1 MNMTTY
7 QGTYQDWLTSPYC
20 WIGIVLVLFII
31 FALLKLLAFNRVTK
45 SSFKELNNKID
56 NLYRT
61 TDAFKELNSKIDNLN
76 RNTEELKKNTIEN

>member
-1 MNMTTY
+1 MLNTDMATT
-7 QGTYQDWLTSPYC
+7 QDWLVSPYF
-20 WIGIVLVLFII
+20 WISAVIILFLI

-45 SSFKELNNKID
+45 NSFKDLNNKID

-76 RNTEELKKNTIEN
+76 RNTEDLKKNTIDH